1 MIQQVKK
8 RAKQSLKGNFGL
20 ALLGLLIFSIVTGI
34 INSLASRV
42 IPGFDENYFNQFQ
55 GNLSPEQI
63 QSLLSDLGIRIVLFV
78 ILSIAVNIL
87 LASIIQ
93 LGLIRYFNQFSLSK
107 EPSLE
112 MLFFGFK
119 ESYTFKLKSLVLVS
133 IYAFVWF
140 LPYTLFVTAGT
151 LLSNSALAAVSI
163 VLGFVAFIFGF
174 IKVLDYALV
183 PYLLSD
189 EKESFESVSELI
201 EKSRTLIQGRKG
213 SYVVLGLSF
222 ILWFFFG
229 VMTFFIGFLYVIPYI
244 TQSYVE
250 FYYELN
256 PNPVPG
262 IEADDFA

>member
-1 MIQQVKK
+1 
-8 RAKQSLKGNFGL
+8 
-20 ALLGLLIFSIVTGI
+20 
-34 INSLASRV
+34 
-42 IPGFDENYFNQFQ
+42 
-55 GNLSPEQI
+55 
-63 QSLLSDLGIRIVLFV
+63 
-78 ILSIAVNIL
+78 
-87 LASIIQ
+87 
-93 LGLIRYFNQFSLSK
+93 
-107 EPSLE
+107 